1 MVGLVVVSHSAT
13 AAEGI
18 VDVAAEM
25 GGDTAIEAAGGD
37 DGIGTDAD
45 RISDALAAADDGD
58 GVVVLVD
65 LGSAVMNA
73 EVAIEMH
80 DGEAVI
86 ADGPVLEARS
96 TPLSPQPIRRR
107 AWSQSSSRPKP
118 PPTSAKPEGRSRITT
133 TCHRS
138 VAISK
143 PAYRPSRST
152 RSYIN
157 RPGVRLAG

>member
-1 MVGLVVVSHSAT
+1 MIGLVVVSHSAK

-18 VDVAAEM
+18 VEVAAEM
-25 GGDTAIEAAGGD
+25 GGDTPIEAAGGD
-37 DGIGTDAD
+37 GDGVIGTNVD

-86 ADGPVLEARS
+86 ADAPVLEGAVNAAVAA
-96 TPLSPQPIRRR
+96 TD
-107 AWSQSSSRPKP
+107 PKA
-118 PPTSAKPEGRSRITT
+118 TLD
-133 TCHRS
+133 S
-138 VAISK
+138 VIEQAEAAADIEK
-143 PAYRPSRST
+143 T
-152 RSYIN
+152 
-157 RPGVRLAG
+157 

>member
-18 VDVAAEM
+18 AEVAAEM

-37 DGIGTDAD
+37 DGDIGTDAD
-45 RISDALAAADDGD
+45 RISDGLAAADDGD

-86 ADGPVLEARS
+86 ADTPVLEGAVNAAVAA
-96 TPLSPQPIRRR
+96 TD
-107 AWSQSSSRPKP
+107 PKA
-118 PPTSAKPEGRSRITT
+118 TLD
-133 TCHRS
+133 S
-138 VAISK
+138 VVEQAEAAADISK
-143 PAYRPSRST
+143 
-152 RSYIN
+152 
-157 RPGVRLAG
+157 V